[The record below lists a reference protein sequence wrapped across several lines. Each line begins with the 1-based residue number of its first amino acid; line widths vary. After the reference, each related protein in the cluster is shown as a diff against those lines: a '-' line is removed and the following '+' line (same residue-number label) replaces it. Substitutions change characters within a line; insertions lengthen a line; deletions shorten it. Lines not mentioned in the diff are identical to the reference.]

1 MKLEH
6 LEKTVVEMADQINKL
21 ECKIKQMDDIK
32 LIEAVKIPEY
42 DKTLNKNYDSKNLED
57 EKTLNKNDDS
67 KNPQVKK
74 TNFKEKNVSVF
85 KFGAEARKTVSDK
98 INLQEEKGSKC
109 VKCELCDYRC
119 ERLAT
124 LKKHMNSN
132 HNKQKCKECGQEF
145 GTSMLLISHV
155 AIEHNEEDDA
165 LNEVLHSTPKSD
177 KDIKESNLKFSECML
192 NEFL

>member
-1 MKLEH
+1 
-6 LEKTVVEMADQINKL
+6 
-21 ECKIKQMDDIK
+21 
-32 LIEAVKIPEY
+32 
-42 DKTLNKNYDSKNLED
+42 
-57 EKTLNKNDDS
+57 
-67 KNPQVKK
+67 
-74 TNFKEKNVSVF
+74 
-85 KFGAEARKTVSDK
+85 
-98 INLQEEKGSKC
+98 
-109 VKCELCDYRC
+109 
-119 ERLAT
+119 
-124 LKKHMNSN
+124 MNSN